1 MSATQLREVSVGDYV
16 TLGVQITPVEV
27 FEYEGTIFNITD
39 TTVTIETE
47 NSTSGDDYLRE
58 VDIKI
63 SDVQYVH

>member
-16 TLGVQITPVEV
+16 TLGVQITPMEV

>member
-1 MSATQLREVSVGDYV
+1 VGDYV